1 MVNLLESLSK
11 CYPHCPTLLELLF
24 SSDIFSTVAF
34 PPMEILIILYS
45 QFVLTLNVDTSF
57 RSNACDNILVDC
69 NGHGDHLRDVP

>member
-1 MVNLLESLSK
+1 
-11 CYPHCPTLLELLF
+11 
-24 SSDIFSTVAF
+24 
-34 PPMEILIILYS
+34 MEILIILYS